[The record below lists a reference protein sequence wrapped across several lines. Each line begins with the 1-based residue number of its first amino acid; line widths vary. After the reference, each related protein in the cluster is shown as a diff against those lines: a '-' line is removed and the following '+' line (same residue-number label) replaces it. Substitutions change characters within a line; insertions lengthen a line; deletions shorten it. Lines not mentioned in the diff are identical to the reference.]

1 MPKNTVAATGAAWY
15 FSRRPLGLRRASRK
29 TAGPVASS
37 LRTYPLYPLN
47 GSERHPVI
55 IGITTTLNEA
65 DGFQRVNVEYIN
77 RVAATGAAPVLL
89 TPVATGT
96 KANRAIARQ
105 VIDGLDALLITGG
118 GDIHPRY
125 YVPDPHQSRD
135 ALNMDDVA
143 HLGCGS
149 SSSSRCRSTGAEV
162 PFCGH
167 SASDTAFRQAIG
179 GSPGPDET
187 HTLDGRR
194 VLADPERP
202 AVPCLADLL
211 AVNVNRDAFELE
223 LAKLAHERGIPCL
236 GICRG
241 MQIMNVALGGSLY
254 RDLYNCGVTERGHRQ
269 DPPYERATDEV
280 TVAQGSLLAIALGCA
295 GAFSVNSMHHQG
307 VDHIAPGLLVSA
319 RSNDHVIEAIED
331 PTRAFYLGVQW
342 HPEYLDAHT
351 GIFSALAA
359 AGERRA
365 AGQSAKN

>member
-1 MPKNTVAATGAAWY
+1 M
-15 FSRRPLGLRRASRK
+15 
-29 TAGPVASS
+29 
-37 LRTYPLYPLN
+37 
-47 GSERHPVI
+47 I

-89 TPVATGT
+89 TPVAAGAT
-96 KANRAIARQ
+96 ANRAIARQ
-105 VIDGLDALLITGG
+105 VIGGLDAILITGG

-125 YVPDPHQSRD
+125 YVPDPHQNRD
-135 ALNMDDVA
+135 VLNMDDVA

-167 SASDTAFRQAIG
+167 SASDAAFRQAMG
-179 GSPGPDET
+179 GTPGPDET
-187 HTLDGRR
+187 HMLDGRT

-211 AVNVNRDAFELE
+211 AVSVDRDAFELE

-269 DPPYERATDEV
+269 EPPYERATDEA
-280 TVAQGSLLAIALGCA
+280 TVAQGSLLATALGRA
-295 GAFSVNSMHHQG
+295 GVFPINSMHHQG
-307 VDHIAPGLLVSA
+307 IDHIAPGLLVSA
-319 RSNDHVIEAIED
+319 RSNDRVIEAIED
-331 PTRAFYLGVQW
+331 PAKEFYLGVQW
-342 HPEYLDAHT
+342 HPEYLDNHS
-351 GIFSALAA
+351 GIFTALAA
-359 AGERRA
+359 AGERWA
-365 AGQSAKN
+365 AAEKTRQ